1 MGHGILV
8 SRRKAPTHL
17 LLAAQERQEKNHNHN
32 HKTIVIHLPLFS
44 ERENLTRTMS
54 VQSPEH
60 ARAPRVKLQCASCG
74 DLSFLIDFTEE
85 RLKMLQ
91 LKNNYWPSD
100 VLSAFFVLYQHYG
113 LKHQPDTQVDLDAL
127 LTNAYGCDE
136 AASASL
142 RGAAKILLPIHTGS
156 GKTGHFVLLV
166 IDPSKRI
173 IKVCDSSA
181 MPATLSDKWEPYFQ
195 KRYGEGTTF
204 VVTHDPKALKLTD
217 AAGEGEDNDN
227 DNDKDSSNCAAI
239 VCMEAFV
246 VSTDATRRSLVKGTV
261 GGSAR
266 RAWVLTKLM
275 KWMVDAN
282 TDQIFTPHKMSTWT
296 AEKRPFEVPNF
307 AEIGRNSLG
316 GAWRAEDLNE
326 NDTVVSPSA
335 SDAAPEESRAKRHKN
350 DLHDKIGSQQKE
362 KELTTTKPDQPKK
375 KRLEFG
381 APDPSARAGLAEQQQ
396 QQQSMETTQQSM
408 ETAAS
413 PWNWGRNLDGY
424 GCADYVDTDTDEYWA
439 AFDEGVKM

>member
-91 LKNNYWPSD
+91 LKNN
-100 VLSAFFVLYQHYG
+100 
-113 LKHQPDTQVDLDAL
+113 
-127 LTNAYGCDE
+127 YGCDE

-396 QQQSMETTQQSM
+396 QSMETTQQSM